1 MKIAARCIYWYT
13 VTPNFVISDLEGEEW
28 KKFLGVE
35 NK

>member
-1 MKIAARCIYWYT
+1 MKIIVRRMYWYP
-13 VTPNFVISDLEGEEW
+13 VTPNFVIVDVKGEEW